1 MDIHK
6 PRKGRGAGS
15 SPAGRFDTTRTEVA
29 DDGWGI
35 APDADSPDSVATE
48 LRPEHARTIITRN
61 DSPDIA
67 FEQSINPYRGCE
79 HGCVYCYARP
89 SHAYVGLSPGLDFET
104 RIFYKQDAVRLLESE
119 LAKPA
124 YRPRTIMLGAN
135 TDPYQPAEKRLRIT
149 RGLLEVFSRTRHP
162 VAIVTKGVLIER
174 DLDLLADLARD
185 HLTRVM
191 VSLPTLDNEL
201 KRTLE
206 PRAASPAA
214 RLRVIERLA
223 KAGVPVGVLVAPVI
237 PVLTDH
243 EIESVLE
250 AVAAAGASRV
260 GYVMLRLP
268 YEVAPLFREWLQTHV
283 PDAAAH
289 VMSRVQAMRAGREN
303 DPCFGTRMK
312 GQGVYADL
320 IAQRFRQAARRLGLS
335 TDWTLELNTGSFV
348 RPAGPGSA
356 GQLLLQW

>member
-1 MDIHK
+1 
-6 PRKGRGAGS
+6 
-15 SPAGRFDTTRTEVA
+15 
-29 DDGWGI
+29 
-35 APDADSPDSVATE
+35 
-48 LRPEHARTIITRN
+48 
-61 DSPDIA
+61 
-67 FEQSINPYRGCE
+67 
-79 HGCVYCYARP
+79 
-89 SHAYVGLSPGLDFET
+89 
-104 RIFYKQDAVRLLESE
+104 
-119 LAKPA
+119 
-124 YRPRTIMLGAN
+124 MLGAN
-135 TDPYQPAEKRLRIT
+135 TDPYQPAEKQLRIT

-174 DLDLLADLARD
+174 DLDLLTDLARAQ
-185 HLTRVM
+185 LTCVM

-223 KAGVPVGVLVAPVI
+223 QAAVPVGVLVAPVI

-268 YEVAPLFREWLQTHV
+268 YEVAPLFREWLQAHA

-289 VMSRVQAMRAGREN
+289 VMSRVQAMRAGRDN
-303 DPCFGTRMK
+303 DPCFGTRMT
-312 GQGVYADL
+312 GQGVFAEL
-320 IAQRFRQAARRLGLS
+320 IRQRFRQAARRLGLS
-335 TDWTLELNTGSFV
+335 TDWHFELNTGAFV
-348 RPAGPGSA
+348 RPASPGGA
-356 GQLLLQW
+356 GQLPLPW